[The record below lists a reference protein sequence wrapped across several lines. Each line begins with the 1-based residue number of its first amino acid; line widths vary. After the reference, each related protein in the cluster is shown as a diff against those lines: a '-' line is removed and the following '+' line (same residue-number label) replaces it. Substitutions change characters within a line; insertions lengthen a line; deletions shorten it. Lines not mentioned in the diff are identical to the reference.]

1 MGAVAIG
8 MKSMFLIF
16 LSSFALAAD
25 DPITARAFDHFY
37 NLECDEAIDDFQKA
51 VEAAPN
57 DAERWNHLA
66 QGILYRAMFRSGALE
81 SELVSGNNTFFNR
94 NRIATNEEDHRR
106 FDEAIRRALDLS
118 SEALA
123 KNAQDPKALWSNGIT
138 YAIRSNYNFLVR
150 KAWRDSLRDATTARL
165 THNRLSEIEPNLV
178 DAKLLQGL
186 HDYIVGSLPL
196 TYKMLGFLAGVH
208 GDKEKGIKT
217 LELVAQ
223 KGETSRWDAQV
234 FLGATYRR
242 ERMPQK
248 AIPLLEPLIQR
259 YPRNYLFRFELV
271 QMFADAGRKDDA
283 LKELDEL
290 EDLKR
295 KNPPGYNRMDVA
307 KIHYAR
313 GNLLF
318 WYRDYDGA
326 LLSLSQ
332 VTPRANQIDPN
343 TGMNAWLRTGQC
355 YDMKGQ
361 RAKAAQAFK
370 QAVAG
375 APDSDAGKEA
385 RKYLTSPYRRPANQ

>member
-1 MGAVAIG
+1 MGARALG
-8 MKSMFLIF
+8 MKNLLLIVF
-16 LSSFALAAD
+16 TSFALAAD
-25 DPITARAFDHFY
+25 DPITAKGFDHFY
-37 NLECDEAIDDFQKA
+37 NLECDEAIDAFQKA
-51 VEAAPN
+51 VDADPN
-57 DAERWNHLA
+57 DSDRWNHLA
-66 QGILYRAMFRSGALE
+66 QAILYRAMFRAGALE

-94 NRIATNEEDHRR
+94 NRIVTNEEDHRR
-106 FDEAIRRALDLS
+106 FDEAVRRSMALS
-118 SEALA
+118 AAALA
-123 KNAQDPKALWSNGIT
+123 ENPRDPKALWSNGIT

-165 THNRLSEIEPNLV
+165 THNRLSEIEPILV

-196 TYKMLGFLAGVH
+196 TYKMLGFLAGIH
-208 GDKEKGIKT
+208 GDKEKGIRT
-217 LELVAQ
+217 LELVAR

-234 FLGATYRR
+234 FLGVTYRR

-271 QMFADAGRKDDA
+271 QMLADSGRKDDA
-283 LKELDEL
+283 LKVLDEM
-290 EDLKR
+290 EELKR
-295 KNPPGYNRMDVA
+295 KNPQGYNRMDIS

-318 WYRDYDGA
+318 WYREYDAA
-326 LLSLSQ
+326 LLSLGK

-343 TGMNAWLRTGQC
+343 TAMNAWLRTGQC
-355 YDMKGQ
+355 YDMEGRRV
-361 RAKAAQAFK
+361 RAAEAFR
-370 QAVAG
+370 QAVEG

-385 RKYLTSPYRRPANQ
+385 RKYLTSPYRRPVDQ

>member
-1 MGAVAIG
+1 MGAVAFV
-8 MKSMFLIF
+8 MKSLLFIL
-16 LSSFALAAD
+16 LSATALAAD
-25 DPITARAFDHFY
+25 DPFTLKGFDHFY

-51 VEAAPN
+51 VDAAPN
-57 DAERWNHLA
+57 DADRWNHLA
-66 QGILYRAMFRSGALE
+66 QAILYRAMFRAGALE
-81 SELVSGNNTFFNR
+81 SELVSGNNTFFHR
-94 NRIATNEEDHRR
+94 NRIVTNEEDHGR
-106 FDEAIRRALDLS
+106 FDEAVRHAMELS
-118 SEALA
+118 SAALI
-123 KNAQDPKALWSNGIT
+123 KKPQDPQALWSNGIT

-165 THNRLSEIEPNLV
+165 THNRLSEIEPNLI

-186 HDYIVGSLPL
+186 HDYIVGSLPIA
-196 TYKMLGFLAGVH
+196 YKMLGMLAGMH
-208 GDKEKGIKT
+208 GDKDKGIKT

-242 ERMPQK
+242 ERMPWK

-283 LKELDEL
+283 LKVLDEL
-290 EDLKR
+290 EELKR
-295 KNPPGYNRMDVA
+295 KNLPGYSRMDVS

-326 LLSLSQ
+326 LLSLNK
-332 VTPRANQIDPN
+332 VTPVANQIDPN

-355 YDMKGQ
+355 YDMKGV
-361 RAKAAQAFK
+361 RAKAAEAFQ

-385 RKYLTSPYRRPANQ
+385 RKYLTTAYRRPVNQ

>member
-1 MGAVAIG
+1 
-8 MKSMFLIF
+8 MKNLILIF
-16 LSSFALAAD
+16 FSTFAMAAD
-25 DPITARAFDHFY
+25 DPITAKGFDHFY
-37 NLECDEAIDDFQKA
+37 NLECDEAIDAFSKA
-51 VEAAPN
+51 VDANPN
-57 DAERWNHLA
+57 DADLWNHLA
-66 QGILYRAMFRSGALE
+66 QAILYRAMFRAGALE

-106 FDEAIRRALDLS
+106 FDEAVRRAMALS
-118 SEALA
+118 GAGLA
-123 KNAQDPKALWSNGIT
+123 KNPQDPKALWSNGIA

-165 THNRLSEIEPNLV
+165 THNHLSEIEPNLV

-196 TYKMLGFLAGVH
+196 AYKMLGFLAGIH
-208 GDKEKGIKT
+208 GDKEKGIRM
-217 LELVAQ
+217 LELVAE

-234 FLGATYRR
+234 FLGVTYRR
-242 ERMPQK
+242 ERMPGK
-248 AIPLLEPLIQR
+248 AIPLLEPLIRR

-271 QMFADAGRKDDA
+271 QMLADSGRKEDA
-283 LKELDEL
+283 LKVLDEL
-290 EDLKR
+290 EELKR
-295 KNPPGYNRMDVA
+295 KNPPGYNRMDVS

-318 WYRDYDGA
+318 WYRDYDAA
-326 LLSLSQ
+326 LLSLGK

-343 TGMNAWLRTGQC
+343 TAMNAWLRTAQC
-355 YDMKGQ
+355 YDLKGQ
-361 RAKAAQAFK
+361 RAKAAESFR

-385 RKYLTSPYRRPANQ
+385 RKYLTSPYRRPADQ